1 MIFKIYYQENKDETP
16 VRENTKSVYMEAE
29 SERDVRQKLKNQSF
43 NIEFIQPLEGPY
55 LEYEKQ
61 SEHFKLQE
69 INES

>member
-1 MIFKIYYQENKDETP
+1 MIFKIYYQNNKEDMP
-16 VRENTKSVYMEAE
+16 VRENTKSMYMEANSVRE
-29 SERDVRQKLKNQSF
+29 VRQKLKNHKI

-61 SEHFKLQE
+61 STHFKLQE